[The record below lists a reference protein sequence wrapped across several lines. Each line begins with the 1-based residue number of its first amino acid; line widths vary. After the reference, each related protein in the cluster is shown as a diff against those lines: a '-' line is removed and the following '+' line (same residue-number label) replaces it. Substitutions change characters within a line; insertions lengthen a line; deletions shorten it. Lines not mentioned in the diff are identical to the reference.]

1 MFRTRDPQLLRRA
14 AAARAVLPDVEPE
27 DRPLLL
33 SLVCWPPTEL
43 LVAERAAAED
53 GGSVQGRLRGAAGR
67 RRRRALNAATRQR
80 VEQ

>member
-33 SLVCWPPTEL
+33 SLVCWPPAAL

-53 GGSVQGRLRGAAGR
+53 GGSVQRRLRRAAGR

>member
-33 SLVCWPPTEL
+33 SLVCWPPAAL

-53 GGSVQGRLRGAAGR
+53 EAAFS
-67 RRRRALNAATRQR
+67 AAFDDLLGD
-80 VEQ
+80 VVAVL